1 MIYRNDNLI
10 INDDRVTG
18 TIKDLK
24 EYFRYE
30 IANQCM
36 TGEEE
41 HENFTDNL
49 RNIADLLDNL
59 EEAKQ
64 LYSESDLLTINPH
77 PMGGFMIES
86 EVNK

>member
-10 INDDRVTG
+10 INDDRITG

-36 TGEEE
+36 KGEEE
-41 HENFTDNL
+41 SENFTDNL
-49 RNIADLLDNL
+49 RNVADLLDNL
-59 EEAKQ
+59 EEDKQ
-64 LYSESDLLTINPH
+64 LYDESDFLTVSPH
-77 PMGGFMIES
+77 PMGGFMIE
-86 EVNK
+86 KGDF